1 MSAEDIHEFMNYSGE
16 DIIHE
21 FMNVIVWPVDVVR
34 WFKCQC
40 EMKTDDGSDFFY
52 PKFRGIDEDEPIL
65 ISNSWPFLEQTSSEI
80 C

>member
-34 WFKCQC
+34 WFKCQW
-40 EMKTDDGSDFFY
+40 
-52 PKFRGIDEDEPIL
+52 
-65 ISNSWPFLEQTSSEI
+65 SNDVRRWL
-80 C
+80 

>member
-1 MSAEDIHEFMNYSGE
+1 MWWGGLSASGE
-16 DIIHE
+16 MM
-21 FMNVIVWPVDVVR
+21 F
-34 WFKCQC
+34 
-40 EMKTDDGSDFFY
+40 DDGSDFFY